1 MGCSST
7 PAAKK
12 EDVDASIATAASD
25 KLGAGEGEEAKVAVA
40 MVAE

>member
-1 MGCSST
+1 MGYSST

-25 KLGAGEGEEAKVAVA
+25 KPGAGEGEETKVAVA
-40 MVAE
+40 VVAE